1 MTHTV
6 QFAFSFEEMKD
17 YLERKGYQVVKTQVP
32 YSVSGGYE
40 DRMVSSYQVF
50 ENGVNAAEWLAS
62 TPGDYAVRWVFETAL
77 RRKLLE

>member
-1 MTHTV
+1 
-6 QFAFSFEEMKD
+6 
-17 YLERKGYQVVKTQVP
+17 
-32 YSVSGGYE
+32 
-40 DRMVSSYQVF
+40 VF